1 MMKLKVFDDK
11 KQIVNE
17 YDSILDK
24 DYIKQRLL
32 ECMFSKYIR
41 QADVKIRTSYGYDF
55 GGILYTV
62 KVYES
67 NGYMEEFKFLYSDI

>member
-1 MMKLKVFDDK
+1 MKLTVYNDK
-11 KQIVNE
+11 KQIEEE
-17 YDSILDK
+17 YNSILDK

-41 QADVKIRTSYGYDF
+41 QADLKIRTSFGYDA
-55 GGILYTV
+55 GGIMYTV

-67 NGYMEEFKFLYSDI
+67 NGYMQEFKFLYSDI